1 MLDVIFRSTLIA
13 DGRLPMTLANSLS
26 LLLIMVA
33 LAAIPSSSVALVV
46 VRSATRGVRDGAAAA
61 LGIVV
66 GDLIFVALAIAGLVA
81 IAEVMGTLFAILRYA
96 AAAYL
101 IWFGFSLIRGGAK
114 ASQTADERRAGGM
127 AVSFAAGI
135 ALTLGDVKAILFYAA
150 LFPVLIDV
158 TVLSPFDIGVI
169 GAITLIGVGGVKLA
183 HAVAARAIVTASHG
197 FPFRRPI
204 RMAAGTLMIG
214 TGGYLIAKG

>member
-1 MLDVIFRSTLIA
+1 
-13 DGRLPMTLANSLS
+13 MTLANSLS
-26 LLLIMVA
+26 LLLIMVV

-66 GDLIFVALAIAGLVA
+66 GDLIFIALAIAGLVA

-101 IWFGFSLIRGGAK
+101 IWLGFSLIRGGAK
-114 ASQTADERRAGGM
+114 ASQPTDKRRAGGM
-127 AVSFAAGI
+127 AVSFSAGI

-150 LFPVLIDV
+150 LFPILIDV
-158 TVLSPFDIGVI
+158 TVLSAFDIGVI

-183 HAVAARAIVTASHG
+183 YAAAARALVTASHG
-197 FPFRRPI
+197 FPLGRPI
-204 RMAAGTLMIG
+204 RVAAGTLMIG
-214 TGGYLIAKG
+214 TGSYLIAKG